1 MDTLDKNKNEAPE
14 RPLVSFDWAVKRML
28 RNKAN
33 FEVVEG
39 FLSELLGRQVTITSV
54 LESESNKEHSKDK
67 FNRVDVTVEN
77 TLGEVIL
84 IELQFIPEMDY
95 LQRMLYGV
103 SKSLV
108 ERLVQG
114 DNYMKL
120 QKIFS
125 INIVYFDLGQGKD
138 YVYYGKTSFKGLHD
152 FDTLHLSREQQRI
165 FGQIVA
171 GDLFP
176 EYYILKINNFNNVAK
191 NTLDEW
197 VYFLKNDRIRENF
210 TAKGLLK
217 ARDILDYSRLSPEE
231 RAEYN
236 YAKDVKSHN
245 LSQIATAKAEGR
257 SEVEKKYAEALKER
271 DKALKKK
278 DKVIEKQGKV
288 IEEQGKTLEEQGKT
302 LEKQGKALEKQGK
315 AFEKQGKT
323 LKEQHKMIEELK
335 QLLSGK
341 I

>member
-1 MDTLDKNKNEAPE
+1 MKTLDKNKNEAPE
-14 RPLVSFDWAVKRML
+14 RPLVSFDWAVKRIL

-54 LESESNKEHSKDK
+54 LESESNKEHRKDK
-67 FNRVDVTVEN
+67 FNRVDVTVED

-108 ERLVQG
+108 ERLMQG
-114 DNYMKL
+114 DDYMKL
-120 QKIFS
+120 QKVFS

-138 YVYYGKTSFKGLHD
+138 YVYYGKMDFKGLHN

-176 EYYILKINNFNNVAK
+176 EYYILKVNNFNNVAK

-197 VYFLKNDRIRENF
+197 VYFLKNDCIRENF

-217 ARDILDYSRLSPEE
+217 ARDVLDYNRLSPKE

-236 YAKDVKSHN
+236 YAQDIKSHN

-257 SEVEKKYAEALKER
+257 SEVEKKYA
-271 DKALKKK
+271 DVLKKK
-278 DKVIEKQGKV
+278 DKVLKEKDKV
-288 IEEQGKTLEEQGKT
+288 LKEKDKV
-302 LEKQGKALEKQGK
+302 LEKQGKALEKQDK
-315 AFEKQGKT
+315 VIE
-323 LKEQHKMIEELK
+323 EQHKMIEELK
-335 QLLSGK
+335 QLLGK
-341 I
+341 K